1 MSLCIVSLLQ
11 QSIGDFSSKFGW
23 KKCLN
28 HQPAS
33 TSGAPGKG
41 DKVAVDVAMDTS
53 ACRRPCRAGVG
64 RTSETTTT
72 RRTLRS
78 SSKECGHPTESL
90 TSRNFRNRQASDFND
105 CNSAS
110 AVRPKYICC
119 IRLAVGTAA
128 AQLGGANERQIQRPS
143 RGWLLQRS
151 YSCCT
156 AAFVRLLELNWSICS
171 CRWMESPG
179 RKFTKGE
186 TWLVTWSKDKA
197 GSLKDGGTCNSAAN
211 SSPRLV
217 AHSKPAWYSRSSLAT
232 SAVRTWE

>member
-1 MSLCIVSLLQ
+1 MSMLQ
-11 QSIGDFSSKFGW
+11 ELIGYFSCKVGS

-33 TSGAPGKG
+33 TSAATGKG

-53 ACRRPCRAGVG
+53 ACKRPWRAGVG

-128 AQLGGANERQIQRPS
+128 AQLGGANERQMQRPR
-143 RGWLLQRS
+143 RGWLRQRS

-156 AAFVRLLELNWSICS
+156 AAFVKLLEL
-171 CRWMESPG
+171 
-179 RKFTKGE
+179 
-186 TWLVTWSKDKA
+186 
-197 GSLKDGGTCNSAAN
+197 
-211 SSPRLV
+211 
-217 AHSKPAWYSRSSLAT
+217 H
-232 SAVRTWE
+232 

>member
-1 MSLCIVSLLQ
+1 MLITACHCALCHCY
-11 QSIGDFSSKFGW
+11 SSQLGISHQNLVEKNV
-23 KKCLN
+23 LN

-110 AVRPKYICC
+110 AVRPKYES
-119 IRLAVGTAA
+119 AVFAL
-128 AQLGGANERQIQRPS
+128 QWVLLLHSWVGANERQIQRPS
-143 RGWLLQRS
+143 RGLASTKVIQRVALQPLS
-151 YSCCT
+151 DS
-156 AAFVRLLELNWSICS
+156 
-171 CRWMESPG
+171 
-179 RKFTKGE
+179 
-186 TWLVTWSKDKA
+186 
-197 GSLKDGGTCNSAAN
+197 
-211 SSPRLV
+211 
-217 AHSKPAWYSRSSLAT
+217 
-232 SAVRTWE
+232 